1 MWNIFPV
8 EQPNKL
14 RLQNSPCIGS
24 GRDGR
29 DGRDR
34 DEPGAVWDVDIRR
47 DFWNYS
53 TRSPSEGPESGK
65 SVVNQ
70 FHASCTFSS
79 KLAVCKSSEV
89 EKLAYQPWWTH
100 IQLSTSKQVEL
111 MEVVL
116 SRPISWCRWGVP
128 WKALAHHGQATVVL
142 QKHFKVFLVDLH
154 IREWVGGVSA
164 AKDIFQI
171 AFDSASKTS
180 LWAYVLLIECYWF
193 LIEFIMAKKR
203 VAYFRSS
210 HLDLGS
216 DHLRKTDAQD
226 TADADKVFR

>member
-1 MWNIFPV
+1 MRPARFHQSLLFANH
-8 EQPNKL
+8 QKL
-14 RLQNSPCIGS
+14 RSWPISHGE
-24 GRDGR
+24 R
-29 DGRDR
+29 
-34 DEPGAVWDVDIRR
+34 
-47 DFWNYS
+47 
-53 TRSPSEGPESGK
+53 
-65 SVVNQ
+65 
-70 FHASCTFSS
+70 TFSFPHRNRW
-79 KLAVCKSSEV
+79 SSWRWFW
-89 EKLAYQPWWTH
+89 AGPY
-100 IQLSTSKQVEL
+100 
-111 MEVVL
+111 
-116 SRPISWCRWGVP
+116 SWCRWGVP